1 MENRDI
7 RWQRLTGEQALRQ
20 LRSSASGGL
29 GRKEARLRLRR
40 MGENRLF
47 AGGRVPYAPL
57 RMLLTD
63 PSLLLFAAVCL
74 LTVCFGELAL
84 GLPALA
90 VYAAWF
96 CLMLGLALRMRADR
110 DRLQERRVVR
120 VCVIRDGR
128 ARRMSAR
135 ALVPGDVLLLRAGDV
150 VPADCLLLESDRLRT
165 RLVLPPVQGER
176 PGVLVQDKSA
186 GRVYAFGDETLP
198 PEFENIVYGGAEVL
212 QGSARAVVFAT
223 GARSFYGA
231 MGRTLLPEPLSGQS
245 ALLAGVRP
253 YLRLSGF
260 ALLALML
267 PLCVAGLLLSPD
279 TQSTLRVFLPLCAL
293 AASGTAAVPCLL
305 FSALLREPGGAVPAA
320 RTSRGADR
328 LPGVTDLIVM
338 GPDGLTDGRWQFR
351 GACNGAQTFAPG
363 EEHSGLQPL
372 CEAVALLLRARER
385 LPASGMPEGER
396 LAPLLPELV
405 RLSGYDTAA
414 LAVRLVGLDRESN
427 GPACRLRVRTRE
439 EAFRLCF
446 VPDASPLAGCV
457 AYETPSG
464 RPAPLEPGMRE
475 RLHRFVRQ
483 AAARG
488 EMLLT
493 VTKEKN
499 GLTLLVGCL
508 VSGVCVLPGVGETL
522 RGLSAHGVR
531 VRVFLPGEGRAS
543 LACAAQCGAAEAE
556 VCLASAVPD
565 PGQGGDAVW
574 YAGYSRREVAGLVRA
589 LRKQGRCAA
598 VLSDTPE
605 DAELLSAASLR
616 LCCDAASGDGDGLP
630 KGRAAGGADAAAG
643 ASGQDGPGIAG
654 QPAFCPQV
662 LLRDADLVLP
672 DAGRPAGGLCA
683 LLPLLCRARE
693 AVVRVRFLLKLLA
706 GFAVFRTVLTLLC
719 VLTGAGTVTA
729 YAFLYASMGV
739 DVAAFVLALR
749 VRVAPE
755 RLLRHRPLN
764 GGAVAACL
772 RSRRV
777 WLIPAASAAA
787 LVLLL
792 TVLRLTGLMPEQ
804 SVPAMLFCAM
814 LLMQG
819 MLFLF
824 NRDADG
830 VTLPAARV
838 CVGVLLSLVL
848 PVLTAAVL
856 SALLPAVAAVT
867 ELGAWSLSSAVLLA
881 LSPFLVLLCTLLL
894 SRYSEPAG

>member
-40 MGENRLF
+40 RGENRLF
-47 AGGRVPYAPL
+47 AGGRAPYAPL

-128 ARRMSAR
+128 ARRISAR

-320 RTSRGADR
+320 RTSRGTDR

-351 GACNGAQTFAPG
+351 GACNGAQTFAPE

-446 VPDASPLAGCV
+446 VPDASPLAGCA

-488 EMLLT
+488 EIWQPARPLRAAGALSARPLYIAGDALGRFIQAAHARRVRAAHMVPARVAEGVPGDDGDLLRAQQP
-493 VTKEKN
+493 VGELLARDAQPLHRGIGVEGAARLEAGHPAMVEEVDDEAAALVVLGAHLLDGGEIVRKPVVQRGDGGVLGGARRAQQRVLVDLEHGGVQLGRRADEADAPAGHGERLGKAVDDHRARAQA
-499 GLTLLVGCL
+499 GQGGDRDVAAAVGQLGVDLVGNDEQ
-508 VSGVCVLPGVGETL
+508 VVLFDDGHERLELRARHDAARRVVGIREKQRLRARGDRPFQRLGRQDEAVLLDAAHGDGRAARQLHAGDVGDVAGVGDEDL
-522 RGLSAHGVR
+522 VPRLADGAHHEVDALARADGDDDVLGRVGGAEALLHLAPHCLEAFFNFSAHGVQ
-531 VRVFLPGEGRAS
+531 G
-543 LACAAQCGAAEAE
+543 LA
-556 VCLASAVPD
+556 
-565 PGQGGDAVW
+565 
-574 YAGYSRREVAGLVRA
+574 
-589 LRKQGRCAA
+589 
-598 VLSDTPE
+598 
-605 DAELLSAASLR
+605 
-616 LCCDAASGDGDGLP
+616 
-630 KGRAAGGADAAAG
+630 
-643 ASGQDGPGIAG
+643 
-654 QPAFCPQV
+654 
-662 LLRDADLVLP
+662 
-672 DAGRPAGGLCA
+672 
-683 LLPLLCRARE
+683 
-693 AVVRVRFLLKLLA
+693 
-706 GFAVFRTVLTLLC
+706 
-719 VLTGAGTVTA
+719 
-729 YAFLYASMGV
+729 
-739 DVAAFVLALR
+739 
-749 VRVAPE
+749 
-755 RLLRHRPLN
+755 N
-764 GGAVAACL
+764 GH
-772 RSRRV
+772 
-777 WLIPAASAAA
+777 
-787 LVLLL
+787 
-792 TVLRLTGLMPEQ
+792 
-804 SVPAMLFCAM
+804 F
-814 LLMQG
+814 
-819 MLFLF
+819 
-824 NRDADG
+824 
-830 VTLPAARV
+830 
-838 CVGVLLSLVL
+838 
-848 PVLTAAVL
+848 
-856 SALLPAVAAVT
+856 
-867 ELGAWSLSSAVLLA
+867 
-881 LSPFLVLLCTLLL
+881 
-894 SRYSEPAG
+894 